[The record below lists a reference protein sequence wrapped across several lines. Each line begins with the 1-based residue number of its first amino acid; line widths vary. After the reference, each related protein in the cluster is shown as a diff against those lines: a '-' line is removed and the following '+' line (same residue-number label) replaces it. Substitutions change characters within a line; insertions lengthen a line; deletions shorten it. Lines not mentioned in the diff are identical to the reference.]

1 MTQRETPARYGT
13 ADGIRG
19 NHHFI
24 VRQPGNARRRFG
36 LTIHHE
42 KTASQRSCLFG
53 KLLCQCRLKSSSGP
67 GQGHQAGIAGPLKTQ
82 AV

>member
-13 ADGIRG
+13 ADGLRG
-19 NHHFI
+19 YHHFI
-24 VRQPGNARRRFG
+24 VRQPGDARRRFG

-42 KTASQRSCLFG
+42 KTASQRSCLLG
-53 KLLCQCRLKSSSGP
+53 KLFCQCWLKPSSGL
-67 GQGHQAGIAGPLKTQ
+67 GQCHQAGIAGPVKTQ